1 MRLNGLTAF
10 RTPGQVLYLAYGFK
24 ANAKFGGFF
33 PNGVNGVLNMSSGPA
48 TAANL
53 S

>member
-1 MRLNGLTAF
+1 MA
-10 RTPGQVLYLAYGFK
+10 
-24 ANAKFGGFF
+24 ANAKSGGFF
-33 PNGVNGVLNMSSGPA
+33 PNGVNGVINTSTAAA